1 MTKGDD
7 SSFKILS
14 NISNLRIRILHRLFR
29 KQRSFV
35 FKMTVSSATISK
47 TKDLKL
53 QISDDRSSAS
63 RKFDDELEGY
73 LVPDLCNKISNSKKE
88 RTYLIET
95 PKSKRK
101 LTARQIN
108 WRQLSSETD

>member
-29 KQRSFV
+29 TQRSFV
-35 FKMTVSSATISK
+35 FKMSALTVSSATISK

-101 LTARQIN
+101 SNCEAN
-108 WRQLSSETD
+108 

>member
-1 MTKGDD
+1 MTKGGD

-29 KQRSFV
+29 SFV
-35 FKMTVSSATISK
+35 FKMSALTVSSATISK

-101 LTARQIN
+101 SNCEAN
-108 WRQLSSETD
+108 

>member
-1 MTKGDD
+1 MTKGGD

-29 KQRSFV
+29 KQRFV
-35 FKMTVSSATISK
+35 FKMNALTVSSATISK

-73 LVPDLCNKISNSKKE
+73 LVPDLCNKISNSKKKE
-88 RTYLIET
+88 LI
-95 PKSKRK
+95 
-101 LTARQIN
+101 
-108 WRQLSSETD
+108 

>member
-1 MTKGDD
+1 MTKEGD

-29 KQRSFV
+29 KQRFV
-35 FKMTVSSATISK
+35 FKMSALTVSSATISK

-73 LVPDLCNKISNSKKE
+73 LVPDLCNKISNSKKKE
-88 RTYLIET
+88 LI
-95 PKSKRK
+95 
-101 LTARQIN
+101 
-108 WRQLSSETD
+108 